1 MEPQALQLGFIGGG
15 LNSAI
20 GMTHKIAAQMDGR
33 WRLEAG
39 CFSLNSEVNVQTAQ
53 AYGVDRQ
60 RLYSNWRDLL
70 KAEKDSLDAVVVLT
84 PTPSHVEVIIPAIE
98 AGYAVLSE
106 KALASSSSDAGRI
119 RRAVERRN
127 TFLAV
132 TYNYTGYPML
142 RELKRMIQDGQLGK
156 LNQILLEMPQ
166 EGYIRRNQR
175 GEPQVPQAWR
185 LKDDALPTISLDLGV
200 HLHHLTQFLSQQRPL
215 ELVATQDTFG
225 AFPQVID
232 NTMCIARYSGGLV
245 CQIWYS
251 KSALGH
257 RNGLQVRVYG
267 DKGSAQWYQMQPE
280 FLNCT
285 DSQGKRFVIDRA
297 SQEAE
302 ISSQQRYTRF
312 KAGHPAGFIEA
323 FANHYYDLA
332 DSLTEFKKSGR
343 HSSPWVFN
351 VQQAEEG
358 LLMLEAI
365 SRSARSRSWEAVRS
379 IDHQSSVR
387 ARELTTIQ

>member
-1 MEPQALQLGFIGGG
+1 MESRTLRLGFIGGG
-15 LNSAI
+15 LDSAI
-20 GMTHKIAAQMDGR
+20 GMSHKIASQMDGR

-39 CFSLNSEVNVQTAQ
+39 CFSLNCETNAQTARDFD
-53 AYGVDRQ
+53 VDDE

-70 KAEKDSLDAVVVLT
+70 NSEKHSLDAVAVLT
-84 PTPSHVEVIIPAIE
+84 PTPSHVEVVVASIE
-98 AGYAVLSE
+98 AGYAVICE
-106 KALASSSSDAGRI
+106 KALASSSSDVRRI
-119 RRAVERRN
+119 RQAVERRN
-127 TFLAV
+127 AFLAV

-142 RELKRMIQDGQLGK
+142 RELKRMVDDGQLGK

-166 EGYIRRNQR
+166 EGFIRLNSE

-185 LKDDALPTISLDLGV
+185 LEDDALPTISLDLGV
-200 HLHHLTQFLSQQRPL
+200 HLHHLAQFLGGERPL

-225 AFPQVID
+225 AFPQVVD

-257 RNGLQVRVYG
+257 RNGLRVRAYG
-267 DKGSAQWYQMQPE
+267 EKGSAEWYQMQPE
-280 FLNCT
+280 FLNCA
-285 DSQGKRFVIDRA
+285 DSQGKQFVIDRA
-297 SQEAE
+297 SEEAE
-302 ISSQQRYTRF
+302 ISSRQRYTRF

-332 DSLTEFKKSGR
+332 DSLKEFKESGR
-343 HSSPWVFN
+343 YSSPWVFT

-365 SRSARSRSWEAVRS
+365 SRSARSRSWEPVSS
-379 IDHQSSVR
+379 IDS
-387 ARELTTIQ
+387 